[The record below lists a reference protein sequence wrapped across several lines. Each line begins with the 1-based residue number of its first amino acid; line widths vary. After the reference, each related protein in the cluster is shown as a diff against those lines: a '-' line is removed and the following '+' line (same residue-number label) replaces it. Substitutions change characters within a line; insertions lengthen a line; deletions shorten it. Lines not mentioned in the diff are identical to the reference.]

1 MISILGTDDQ
11 QLQNIAAESS
21 KKNKQ
26 IFGDFYEVFDQAMPK
41 LKTNEDLFIIAN
53 GSFKDERGYSVIGD
67 KQNELFLNG
76 VDAWGSF
83 KDIFP
88 KNYVGNIYVDVCGS
102 AETEPYVFNFIE
114 NFWDQL
120 KPTLKNTSV
129 FGRNGTSKGSI
140 PLPTAKG
147 WETIWA
153 IDNSSTQA
161 RVANGQ
167 ERMGAYASSQFSAL
181 SKPIPN
187 PHNMQ
192 ANKYYVFN
200 ETGNI
205 MMVTTDMDPSH
216 LNVSVREVF
225 NEVSVFWA
233 AMTKAIS
240 ATTNPVT
247 NMPFSIYN
255 YEAIEKII
263 SGCGHFVPVTRETVE
278 FKTESC
284 GDQWSK
290 EMVGTVLGVPSS
302 AGELN
307 FAHAMMCSMGKAA
320 WNMSRNNATN
330 DMKVGNVVFVCEYL
344 MGTPCVSA
352 IVVHADMAE
361 NSRSV
366 RMNPCAASSSVSTTW
381 KLYKDKYMF
390 VTPNFMKEYSGD
402 LRSSA
407 SSVEYNDLVG
417 YISDLVTRQ
426 VQIEGI
432 TTTGSN
438 SVTASRTLM
447 PNTEYLMTGDNFG
460 EREGSLRVGSHEAA
474 IKGWCNNTI
483 KFVTPNE
490 RMSSAEQIEM
500 FMPGNMSD
508 PVACTSETYA
518 ISSLKEPVFS
528 N

>member
-11 QLQNIAAESS
+11 QLQTIAAESS
-21 KKNKQ
+21 KKSKHV
-26 IFGDFYEVFDQAMPK
+26 FGDFYEVFDQAMPK
-41 LKTNEDLFIIAN
+41 LKANEDLFIIAN
-53 GSFKDERGYSVIGD
+53 GSFKDEKGLSVIGD
-67 KQNELFLNG
+67 KQNEIFLSG
-76 VDAWGSF
+76 VDAWDSF

-88 KNYVGNIYVDVCGS
+88 KHYVGNIYVDVCGS
-102 AETEPYVFNFIE
+102 AETDPYVFNFIE

-120 KPTLKNTSV
+120 KPTLADTSV
-129 FGRNGTSKGSI
+129 FGRNGTSKGLI

-153 IDNSSTQA
+153 IDNSSDRSQVT
-161 RVANGQ
+161 NGQ
-167 ERMGAYASSQFSAL
+167 DRMGTFASTQFTAL

-192 ANKYYVFN
+192 ASKYYVFN

-205 MMVTTDMDPSH
+205 MMLSTDMDPSN

-240 ATTNPVT
+240 ATTNPAT
-247 NMPFSIYN
+247 DMPFSIYN

-263 SGCGHFVPVTRETVE
+263 SGCGHFVPVTRETVQ

-290 EMVGTVLGVPSS
+290 EMVGTVLGVPAG

-320 WNMSRNNATN
+320 WNMSRSNETN
-330 DMKVGNVVFVCEYL
+330 DAKVGNVVFVCEYL

-366 RMNPCAASSSVSTTW
+366 RMNPCAASSNVSTTW

-390 VTPNFMKEYSGD
+390 VTPNFIKEYSGD
-402 LRSSA
+402 LRA
-407 SSVEYNDLVG
+407 QTSSVEYNDLVS

-426 VQIEGI
+426 VHIDGI
-432 TTTGSN
+432 TTLGLN
-438 SVTASRTLM
+438 SVRAPRTLM
-447 PNTEYLMTGDNFG
+447 PNTEYLMRGDNFG
-460 EREGSLRVGSHEAA
+460 EMEGSIRVGSYTAS

-483 KFVTPNE
+483 KFVTPSE
-490 RMSSAEQIEM
+490 RMSSAVQIELC
-500 FMPGNMSD
+500 MPGNMID
-508 PVACTSETYA
+508 AVAFTSETYGIGSA
-518 ISSLKEPVFS
+518 KAPVF